1 MSVGG
6 PLSGSDD
13 VRWRRA
19 RRAAAWRYHPD
30 RGGTA
35 AEFIAAL
42 AEVDSLAAADNPSV
56 LLTIRRSRRARF
68 ARRLHRWRRHRMT
81 RRYVTL

>member
-1 MSVGG
+1 MSVGV

-19 RRAAAWRYHPD
+19 RRAAAWRHHPD

-42 AEVDSLAAADNPSV
+42 AEFDSVADTPGV
-56 LLTIRRSRRARF
+56 LLTIRRSRRARL
-68 ARRLHRWRRHRMT
+68 ARRLHRWRRHRIT
-81 RRYVTL
+81 RRYITL